1 MFLCQTFYGKTT
13 PISGT
18 FLFSHPTYNFPVLF
32 DLNYDPQDL
41 IELNLK
47 DLRDIYISGQKFLKF
62 VKPNKGPILLKKKQV
77 EDSWFF
83 NSININEF
91 QKKWDLNKAKCNL
104 DDLIKILA
112 TVLDYVNFLEL
123 DC

>member
-1 MFLCQTFYGKTT
+1 MAQINHGCTIPFRRENSISMPNILRKTT

-18 FLFSHPTYNFPVLF
+18 FLFSHPVYNFPVLF

-62 VKPNKGPILLKKKQV
+62 VKPNKGPILLKKA
-77 EDSWFF
+77 S
-83 NSININEF
+83 
-91 QKKWDLNKAKCNL
+91 
-104 DDLIKILA
+104 
-112 TVLDYVNFLEL
+112 
-123 DC
+123 